1 MSRRKG
7 HGGKWYEER
16 RSRKK
21 LGKEKSFSPLTN
33 HHLTP
38 TSQGGDENG
47 PIIRLEE
54 SKHNAWHIL
63 VRNSLPDL
71 AADKLSLYIPVDT
84 RFFAVNRNSPLSEII
99 DKIKRWKDGNF
110 TAENISKIIQFRPI
124 SREHRYYGHPSFI
137 LLKKPV

>member
-21 LGKEKSFSPLTN
+21 LVEEKSFSPLTN

-47 PIIRLEE
+47 PTIRLEE

-63 VRNSLPDL
+63 VRNSLLDS
-71 AADKLSLYIPVDT
+71 AADKLSLYIPIDT
-84 RFFAVNRNSPLSEII
+84 KFFAVNRNSPLSEII
-99 DKIKRWKDGNF
+99 DKIKKWKDGNF
-110 TAENISKIIQFRPI
+110 TEENVSKIIQFCPI
-124 SREHRYYGHPSFI
+124 SREHSPRRHPAFI
-137 LLKKPV
+137 LLEKPL